1 MDETID
7 LLKMKIE
14 RAKELLPKETVGA
27 IDAVPWREVIYN
39 MRERKGFNLT
49 QLEDLELETE
59 LVLCGLVPPEK
70 YPTELAT
77 RMGLSHP
84 QVTVLVEEMNE
95 LVFKKIR
102 EELVKR
108 ISSNKALGLD
118 TKTPTPN
125 NSFVNTEDANQ
136 RTVDIKVIKQAIAQ
150 KEEDKNNII
159 NSILGQK
166 LSGAHISPQT
176 KTEYSL
182 GNISRPEESKTTP
195 KSVPADPYRMN
206 PGE

>member
-1 MDETID
+1 
-7 LLKMKIE
+7 MKIE
-14 RAKELLPKETVGA
+14 RAREVLPPETLVA

-70 YPTELAT
+70 YPNELAT
-77 RMGLSHP
+77 RMGLSLP
-84 QVTVLVEEMNE
+84 QVTVLVEEMND

-102 EELVKR
+102 EELVKK

-118 TKTPTPN
+118 TKTPIPSN
-125 NSFVNTEDANQ
+125 NFVNTEDANQ
-136 RTVDIKVIKQAIAQ
+136 RTVDIKVIKQAIAR
-150 KEEDKNNII
+150 KEEDENNLI

-182 GNISRPEESKTTP
+182 GNISRAEEPKTTA
-195 KSVPADPYRMN
+195 KSSSVDPYRMN

>member
-1 MDETID
+1 MDNSTD

-14 RAKELLPKETVGA
+14 RARELLPKETLEAVDA
-27 IDAVPWREVIYN
+27 IPWREVIYN

-59 LVLCGLVPPEK
+59 LVLCGLVSPDK
-70 YPTELAT
+70 YPNELAT
-77 RMGLSHP
+77 RMGLSLP

-108 ISSNKALGLD
+108 ISNNKALGLD
-118 TKTPTPN
+118 AQSPTPN
-125 NSFVNTEDANQ
+125 KTLMNTENDNQ
-136 RTVDIKVIKQAIAQ
+136 RVVDIKVIKQAIAQ
-150 KEEDKNNII
+150 KEEDKSNLI

-166 LSGAHISPQT
+166 LSNTHISPPT
-176 KTEYSL
+176 KTGYSL
-182 GNISRPEESKTTP
+182 GNMSRGEEPKTTP
-195 KSVPADPYRMN
+195 KSSSVDPYRMN